1 MKNYSN
7 EIAELEVLIAGVKK
21 EYSELQIGNAL
32 KVKEVL
38 DSYFNPF
45 QELEIQVG
53 STSASFYMKDN
64 LEVRREVFSLYFYE
78 RFRGE
83 TLLDLSYYTTSECS
97 EFELERLINLGKVAK
112 VVLQKS
118 EQILKDIA
126 EARKSDLERSNE
138 LYSIQSG
145 YERQISEYKVAEK
158 ESKKVEV
165 ELLLK
170 GDGVFFVE
178 DKYIELKRNYTVRV
192 VSMKIITVSKSNKT
206 CVVQFG
212 TLNRHDGSIRK
223 LVEERVDVQSL
234 IHQIASKYESIV
246 QEVVLA

>member
-112 VVLQKS
+112 VVLEKS

-126 EARKSDLERSNE
+126 EARKSDLIRSNE

-145 YERQISEYKVAEK
+145 YEKKKAEYVKAAQENR
-158 ESKKVEV
+158 KVEV
-165 ELLLK
+165 ELSLRE
-170 GDGVFFVE
+170 GIIFDEFV
-178 DKYIELKRNYTVRV
+178 YIEFKRNYSIRV
-192 VSMKIITVSKSNKT
+192 KSLKMINVSKSGKT
-206 CVVQFG
+206 CTMIYSTRDGFSTREENCNVENILNQVVYFHKNIVS
-212 TLNRHDGSIRK
+212 TSE
-223 LVEERVDVQSL
+223 LV
-234 IHQIASKYESIV
+234 
-246 QEVVLA
+246 

>member
-7 EIAELEVLIAGVKK
+7 EIAELELLLEGVRK
-21 EYSELQIGNAL
+21 ESAELSKSNNL
-32 KVKEVL
+32 KIKGVL

-45 QELEIQVG
+45 SELDIQVSG
-53 STSASFYMKDN
+53 TSASFYMKDN
-64 LEVRREVFSLYFYE
+64 LQVRREVFSLYFYE

-83 TLLDLSYYTTSECS
+83 TLLDLSYYTTSDCS
-97 EFELERLINLGKVAK
+97 EFELERLMNLGKVAK
-112 VVLQKS
+112 VVLEKS

-126 EARKSDLERSNE
+126 ETRKSDLERSNE
-138 LYSIQSG
+138 LYSIETSYQ
-145 YERQISEYKVAEK
+145 RKLQEYRSAIFD
-158 ESKKVEV
+158 SKKVEV

-212 TLNRHDGSIRK
+212 TLNRHDGTVRK
-223 LVEERVDVQSL
+223 FVEERVDVQSL
-234 IHQIASKYESIV
+234 VHQIASKYEGIV
-246 QEVVLA
+246 QEVELA